1 MSKAQNSA
9 SEVVFDA
16 NLWLNIA
23 LAAHPYH
30 AQATQLLT
38 DCLASGV
45 DIIAP
50 ALWEI
55 EADSSLRMMRV
66 RKEVNAR
73 AELAA
78 QQLLNAAPV
87 RVEYHAQ
94 MRLEAQR
101 IADQLKQPRVYDA
114 TYTALAHWRGC
125 ELWTADQRLF
135 NAAQAVRSGTR
146 SNVATPLTFVRFVG
160 SYAGEYAAASPS
172 QP

>member
-1 MSKAQNSA
+1 MNNASAKNGA

-23 LAAHPYH
+23 LTVHPYH
-30 AQATQLLT
+30 AQATQLLS
-38 DCLASGV
+38 DCLASDV
-45 DIIAP
+45 EIIAP

-66 RKEVNAR
+66 RKEINRR

-78 QQLLNAAPV
+78 QSLLNAAPV
-87 RVEYHAQ
+87 RVEYEPRL
-94 MRLEAQR
+94 RLEAQR

-114 TYTALAHWRGC
+114 NYVALAHLHTC
-125 ELWTADQRLF
+125 ELWTGDLRLF

-146 SNVATPLTFVRFVG
+146 PSHAAPLAFVRFIG
-160 SYAGEYAAASPS
+160 SYAGEYAPKTI
-172 QP
+172 